1 MEMGKST
8 VRNHAM
14 LRSCVGMEPYLAWL
28 PNMQD
33 RFLFTRFRFNLLH
46 HILGIPAGFTEL
58 VEQKGPCG
66 CDHRSPQD
74 TLHFVLFCPFY
85 IRPRRLFL
93 VRILK
98 VANCRQA
105 RVALMLLQ
113 IAHDPRI
120 LHCVLNFLRVAIR
133 LRKTRGIC

>member
-46 HILGIPAGFTEL
+46 HILGIPAGFTES

-74 TLHFVLFCPFY
+74 TLHFVLLCPFY
-85 IRPRRLFL
+85 SMPRHRFL
-93 VRILK
+93 VGLLKKAKFRHAK
-98 VANCRQA
+98 VA
-105 RVALMLLQ
+105 LLFFKWLK
-113 IAHDPRI
+113 IH
-120 LHCVLNFLRVAIR
+120 
-133 LRKTRGIC
+133 